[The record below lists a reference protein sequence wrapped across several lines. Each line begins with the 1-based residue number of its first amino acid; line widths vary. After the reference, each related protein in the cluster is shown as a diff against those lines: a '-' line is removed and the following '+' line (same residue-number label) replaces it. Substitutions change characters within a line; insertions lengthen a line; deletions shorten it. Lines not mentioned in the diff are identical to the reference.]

1 MKKLYIAPKAS
12 EIVLEIEDVLLT
24 GSIHANIEETGDGE
38 DDVTF
43 ESNEKGWSAGEWM
56 YDRD

>member
-1 MKKLYIAPKAS
+1 MKKIYIAPKAS
-12 EIVLEIEDVLLT
+12 EILMVTEDVMLT

-38 DDVTF
+38 DGVEF
-43 ESNEKGWSAGEWM
+43 ESNGKGWSAGEWM